1 MNLNNSAVQ
10 HVETMN
16 IPLLRKPTGQ
26 LFVYVY
32 VYVYVYVFVSIY
44 PHVD

>member
-1 MNLNNSAVQ
+1 MNLKNSAVQ

-32 VYVYVYVFVSIY
+32 VFVSMY

>member
-10 HVETMN
+10 HVKAMN

-26 LFVYVY
+26 LFVYVC
-32 VYVYVYVFVSIY
+32 VYVYVFVSIY

>member
-10 HVETMN
+10 HVKAMN
-16 IPLLRKPTGQ
+16 VLLLRKPTGQ
-26 LFVYVY
+26 LFVYVC